1 MRNSGAAHA
10 DRAGLADERDRA
22 FEVLRVGEQGH
33 AYGAQRARY
42 DELLSGL
49 EPAIR
54 RVKVRPDRTSVFP
67 QYSLF
72 AADREG
78 LERALKAEG
87 IPTAIHYSK
96 SLHQQPAYSAGWEG
110 ASFPVSERLAREV
123 ISLPLH
129 PYLDAATQD
138 RVVAVVRGTVR
149 AV

>member
-1 MRNSGAAHA
+1 VEVAAGTH
-10 DRAGLADERDRA
+10 RRP
-22 FEVLRVGEQGH
+22 LRRV
-33 AYGAQRARY
+33 AV
-42 DELLSGL
+42 GL

-54 RVKVRPDRTSVFP
+54 IVKVRPDRTSVFA

-72 AADREG
+72 TADREG

-87 IPTAIHYSK
+87 IPTAIHYPK

-123 ISLPLH
+123 ISLPMH

-138 RVVAVVRGTVR
+138 RIAAAVRK
-149 AV
+149 AVGR